1 MPSGWSKNCVFF
13 LVLGT
18 FGAVPALA
26 AVRDGVPAV
35 DDSLRVSVARSVPP
49 RIAGLTASGRV
60 DAAQPMENMLLVL
73 KMGTQDRARLDQLLR
88 DQQDPTSASY
98 HQWLTPESFGASF
111 GPSAAQVAAAST
123 WLASHGLS
131 VRGVAK
137 SGLAITFSGSAGQV
151 EEAFQTTLKTYRV
164 DGVTHHA
171 NASSVTIPLGLSGFV
186 QGVASLHDFR
196 HQPHHTLPRLVTG
209 ADLSH
214 PMADLGQYGNGLG
227 AVDLATIYDIT
238 YTGAGVTIGL
248 VERTDIDTNLADFAA
263 FKNLQDPS
271 RYTGSLTVL
280 HNGADPGVVSADEAE
295 AELDT
300 QWAAAAAPGATLKM
314 VVSASSYTTDG
325 VDLSAQYLVENN
337 LAQVISVSYGSAESG
352 MGSDNTFY
360 DQLWAQAAAQGIS
373 VFVATGDEG
382 ATQGGSVAAVN
393 GLASPPYATA
403 VGGTMF
409 SEGAGSY
416 WGSAYDG
423 GTYPATALRYIPEVV
438 WNESSSGGGA
448 GGGGVSTLYAKP
460 SWQVATNLT
469 GGMRELPDVALDAAA
484 DHDPYLM
491 VQNGGLY
498 GVGGTSVAAPIMAGI
513 AALAVQ
519 KLGTMG
525 NAGPAL
531 YALATSTPSAF
542 HDITSGTNTFGG
554 VSGRSAGT
562 GYDMCTGLGSPDAT
576 ILVNHI
582 AGSSSIVTV
591 SGLTATF
598 NSTTATSGG
607 TLTIASGAAVS
618 FHGSASDSNSGATL
632 TYTLDYGDGTLRTGG
647 TAGTTYSH
655 TYTNTTGAN
664 VNYLATLTASDGSY
678 ADRQSVTITVQPNP
692 MSVTITLP
700 VTNVGV
706 LPGIPIAFTATVSP
720 ASSQHATSS
729 TWTFGDGSTASGLS
743 VTHTFNGNA
752 SSAYTVT
759 FSATDSGGNAA
770 SATLQVVADLASVM
784 DTRSQGVVDVR
795 DLLEI
800 AASWSSTQAATN
812 TNLDGVTIANDL
824 NADGKVNDTD
834 LNLWMEDFVPVVE

>member
-1 MPSGWSKNCVFF
+1 MSSGWSKNCVFF
-13 LVLGT
+13 LALGT

-35 DDSLRVSVARSVPP
+35 DDSLRISVARSVPP

-60 DAAQPMENMLLVL
+60 DATLSLENMMLVL
-73 KMGTQDRARLDQLLR
+73 KMGTQNRARLDQLLR

-123 WLASHGLS
+123 WLASHGLT

-151 EEAFQTTLKTYRV
+151 EEAFQTTLKTYQV

-171 NASSVTIPLGLSGFV
+171 NASSVTIPQGLSGFV

-196 HQPHHTLPRLVTG
+196 HQPHHTLPRPVTG
-209 ADLSH
+209 AALSH
-214 PMADLGQYGNGLG
+214 PMADLGSYGNFLG

-238 YTGAGVTIGL
+238 PTYASYTGAGVTIGL
-248 VERTDIDTNLADFAA
+248 VERTDIDTADFTT
-263 FKNLQDPS
+263 FQELQDPS
-271 RYTGSLTVL
+271 RYTGSLTVS
-280 HNGADPGVVSADEAE
+280 HNGADPGVVAADEME

-300 QWAAAAAPGATLKM
+300 QWAAAAAPGATLLM
-314 VVSASSYTTDG
+314 AVSASSYTTDG

-352 MGSDNTFY
+352 MGSDNSFY

-382 ATQGGSVAAVN
+382 ATQGGGVAAVN

-409 SEGAGSY
+409 HEGGITSY
-416 WGSAYDG
+416 WGVANG
-423 GTYPATALRYIPEVV
+423 TGTYPATATGYIPEWV
-438 WNESSSGGGA
+438 WNESGVGA
-448 GGGGVSTLYAKP
+448 SGGGVSILYAKP
-460 SWQVATNLT
+460 SWQFGDGLAA

-484 DHDPYLM
+484 DHDPYLAVM
-491 VQNGGLY
+491 NGTLY

-519 KLGTMG
+519 NLRVSLG

-531 YALATSTPSAF
+531 YTLARSNSSAF
-542 HDITSGTNTFGG
+542 HDITSGNNTYGG
-554 VSGRSAGT
+554 VSRFAGI
-562 GYDMCTGLGSPDAT
+562 GYDMCTGLGSPEAT
-576 ILVNHI
+576 ILVNAI
-582 AGSSSIVTV
+582 AGGSSVVTV
-591 SGLTATF
+591 TLAAPTSTQTIPSGTQVAF
-598 NSTTATSGG
+598 R
-607 TLTIASGAAVS
+607 
-618 FHGSASDSNSGATL
+618 GSATDSTGTGL
-632 TYTLDYGDGTLRTGG
+632 TYTWDYGDGTRVTGA
-647 TAGTTYSH
+647 TAGATYYH

-664 VNYLATLTASDGSY
+664 VTNLATLTASDGSY
-678 ADRQSVTITVQPNP
+678 AGGKSVSILVQPNP

-706 LPGIPIAFTATVSP
+706 LPGIPITFTATVAP
-720 ASSQHATSS
+720 ASNKSVTSS
-729 TWTFGDGSTASGLS
+729 TWNFGDGSTASGLS
-743 VTHTFNGNA
+743 ATHTFSENA
-752 SSAYTVT
+752 SSVYTVT

-770 SATLQVVADLASVM
+770 SASLQVVADLASVM
-784 DTRSQGVVDVR
+784 DANSEGAVDVR
-795 DLLEI
+795 GLLRI
-800 AASWSSTQAATN
+800 AASWSKTKVASD
-812 TNLDGVTIANDL
+812 TNLDGVTIASDL
-824 NADGKVNDTD
+824 NADGKVDDTD